1 MLYDKILKK
10 EDLINYQKEI
20 KKYLSN
26 KKYDI
31 SVKTNPSS
39 VCNNFEN
46 CREKIYGSECLKTNM
61 QLKKQ
66 LGRNELNSERIN
78 TDNKIKN
85 KINNIEDKAIKLF
98 CDINNT
104 MKKGED

>member
-1 MLYDKILKK
+1 MLYDKLSKK
-10 EDLINYQKEI
+10 DDLINYQKEI

-31 SVKTNPSS
+31 SIKMNPSS

-46 CREKIYGSECLKTNM
+46 CREKIYKSECLKNDIH
-61 QLKKQ
+61 LRKQ
-66 LGRNELNSERIN
+66 LGRNELKNERIN

-85 KINNIEDKAIKLF
+85 KINNIEDKVIKLF
-98 CDINNT
+98 CDINNPR
-104 MKKGED
+104 KNEEE